1 MTGLQINRNNWLE
14 AKRHNASV
22 EAESLRHNQEQERL
36 SREANEES
44 ARSNRAREA
53 LTAQQNQTAQYEAE
67 TRRAQQQEQ
76 ARMNLVTAAE
86 TLRHNT
92 KTETATRALARMEN
106 SREWEK
112 LSLQEQRNSVQNSL
126 DETKIEAQRLANDI
140 AKYQNSLGKPG
151 LEVQMIAEQLSKIRN
166 DVDVANSTLRQRIRV
181 DEAAMSVNERNAA
194 TNEFKAQAGAAASFS
209 KQVTDLATTLLK
221 LFIK

>member
-1 MTGLQINRNNWLE
+1 MTSLQINRNNWLE

-53 LTAQQNQTAQYEAE
+53 LTAQQNATAVYEAE
-67 TRRAQQQEQ
+67 TKRAQQQEQ
-76 ARMNLVTAAE
+76 ARNNLATMAE
-86 TLRHNT
+86 TIRHNT

-106 SREWEK
+106 SREWAK

-126 DETKIEAQRLANDI
+126 DETKVQAQKLQNDI
-140 AKYQNSLGKPG
+140 TAYQNSLGKPSM
-151 LEVQMIAEQLSKIRN
+151 EVQKLAEEIGKIRN
-166 DVDVANSTLRQRIRV
+166 DVDVANRTLNQRIRV
-181 DEAAMSVNERNAA
+181 DEAAMSVNERNAK
-194 TNEFKAQAGAAASFS
+194 TNEFKALAGTATTIG
-209 KQVTDLATTLLK
+209 KQVTDVATALLK
-221 LFIK
+221 LFLK